1 MIVILRMMILNY
13 KKHKLILCL
22 KSRNILKKI
31 MKELVKEKQNI
42 IGQEWVKESTYQENH
57 AKTTTKITKKKHPTA
72 IPRISI
78 LLNLSEKIKDMIEFR
93 SSWLKI
99 TT

>member
-1 MIVILRMMILNY
+1 
-13 KKHKLILCL
+13 
-22 KSRNILKKI
+22 

-93 SSWLKI
+93 SSCLKI
-99 TT
+99 TTKKGFLVRFFLKNDIFIKAIYILQIFISPK

>member
-1 MIVILRMMILNY
+1 
-13 KKHKLILCL
+13 
-22 KSRNILKKI
+22 

-78 LLNLSEKIKDMIEFR
+78 LLNLSEKIKDMSLIEFR
-93 SSWLKI
+93 SSCLKI
-99 TT
+99 TTKKGFW

>member
-1 MIVILRMMILNY
+1 
-13 KKHKLILCL
+13 
-22 KSRNILKKI
+22 

-78 LLNLSEKIKDMIEFR
+78 LLNLSEKLKT
-93 SSWLKI
+93 WLNFEAHAWK
-99 TT
+99 